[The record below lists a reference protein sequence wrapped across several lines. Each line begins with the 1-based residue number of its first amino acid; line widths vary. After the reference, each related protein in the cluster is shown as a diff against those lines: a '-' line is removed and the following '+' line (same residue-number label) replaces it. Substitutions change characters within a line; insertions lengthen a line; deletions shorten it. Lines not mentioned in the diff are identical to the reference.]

1 MVFEH
6 FALNVPEPTSMALWY
21 AQHLQMRIIR
31 KMERAPYTHFL
42 ADQTGQVV
50 MEIYSNRQ
58 ALIPEYATQ
67 HPLCFH
73 FAFAVTDAEAE
84 KKRLLKAGAALFEDL
99 HLEDG
104 SHLVMLRDP
113 WGIPL
118 QICQRAQPMI

>member
-84 KKRLLKAGAALFEDL
+84 KNDYSRPELRFLKTSTLKMALTL
-99 HLEDG
+99 SCCAIPGG
-104 SHLVMLRDP
+104 SLFRSVSERN
-113 WGIPL
+113 
-118 QICQRAQPMI
+118 R

>member
-50 MEIYSNRQ
+50 MEVYSNRQ

-84 KKRLLKAGAALFEDL
+84 KKTITQGR
-99 HLEDG
+99 
-104 SHLVMLRDP
+104 S
-113 WGIPL
+113 
-118 QICQRAQPMI
+118 RAF

>member
-21 AQHLQMRIIR
+21 AQHLQMQIIR

-42 ADQTGQVV
+42 ADKTGRVV

-58 ALIPEYATQ
+58 ALIPEYAAQ

-73 FAFAVTDAEAE
+73 FAFAVTDAETE
-84 KKRLLKAGAALFEDL
+84 KNRLLKAGATLFEDL
-99 HLEDG
+99 YLEDG

-118 QICQRAQPMI
+118 QICQRATPMI

>member
-1 MVFEH
+1 
-6 FALNVPEPTSMALWY
+6 
-21 AQHLQMRIIR
+21 
-31 KMERAPYTHFL
+31 MERAPYTHFL

-99 HLEDG
+99 HEDG
-104 SHLVMLRDP
+104 STLSCCA
-113 WGIPL
+113 IPGGSL
-118 QICQRAQPMI
+118 SDLSAERNR